1 MKVMR
6 FDEKPKRRSLH
17 LKKSRVEI
25 SRESGSSRRKKSNKF
40 ENSFEAKS
48 PLSQEELEQELSEG
62 VPVFKREKP
71 MKLPEGYDED
81 ETFRE
86 SLTAAIKNH
95 IPLVAAGVVALVAI
109 GFFTGFIPSLFNH
122 DNKDENTVSATA
134 EPTEKTRT
142 IFTQGK
148 FNLSTENTDAGVDI
162 ICDTIT
168 DEDGNER
175 KSCHAKTEEDRKKEE
190 EEKEREEQE
199 KKAKEEREKEEKE
212 DKEAKEKKSKES
224 STPSTSSDSKTSKD
238 TTPKTETPVK
248 ATGITSVSGCPA
260 EAASGNIIVLKAN
273 VLPFNAENQNIIW
286 TTTSSA
292 SVVYNSTGN
301 TATVSV
307 HSGEKVIVTAMTVD
321 GGYTEHCVF
330 PIVSELTE

>member
-1 MKVMR
+1 MR

-25 SRESGSSRRKKSNKF
+25 SRESDSSRLKKSNKL
-40 ENSFEAKS
+40 ENSFKAKS
-48 PLSQEELEQELSEG
+48 PLSQEELEQELAEG

-86 SLTAAIKNH
+86 SLTSAVKNH
-95 IPLVAAGVVALVAI
+95 IILVAAGAVALIAI
-109 GFFTGFIPSLFNH
+109 GFFTGFIPSLFNR

-134 EPTEKTRT
+134 EPTEKVRT

-162 ICDTIT
+162 ICDTIVE
-168 DEDGNER
+168 EDGTEK
-175 KSCHAKTEEDRKKEE
+175 KSCHAKTEEDKKKEQ

-212 DKEAKEKKSKES
+212 DKEAKEKKA
-224 STPSTSSDSKTSKD
+224 TSSSSPSSE
-238 TTPKTETPVK
+238 PKTTKETTTKTEGPIK
-248 ATGITSVSGCPA
+248 ATGITSISGCPA
-260 EAASGNIIVLKAN
+260 EAAAGNIIVLKSS

-292 SVVYNSTGN
+292 SVVYDSTGN

-307 HSGEKVIVTAMTVD
+307 RAGEKVIVTAMTVD

-330 PIVSELTE
+330 PIVAELTE